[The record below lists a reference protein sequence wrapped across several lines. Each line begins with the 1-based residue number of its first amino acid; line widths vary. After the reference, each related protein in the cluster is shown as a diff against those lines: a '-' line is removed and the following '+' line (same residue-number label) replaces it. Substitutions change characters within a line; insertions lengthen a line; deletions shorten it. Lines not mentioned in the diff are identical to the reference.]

1 MDLLLPDGLKA
12 LIRDRYLAGVS
23 DALAKYPFSAADEDS
38 LTGALGNSISMPQ
51 AVVFGDGQR
60 RYSYQ
65 VSYRKI
71 RGRGPRAPEKQL
83 GADGIFQIEVT
94 DDHGRQTKGLP
105 FQSKKGWSSADSNLL
120 KQANEASPQTD
131 EACIVSLT

>member
-60 RYSYQ
+60 DIPIKFHIVRF
-65 VSYRKI
+65 VDG
-71 RGRGPRAPEKQL
+71 GRARPK
-83 GADGIFQIEVT
+83 
-94 DDHGRQTKGLP
+94 
-105 FQSKKGWSSADSNLL
+105 N
-120 KQANEASPQTD
+120 N
-131 EACIVSLT
+131 